1 MKKNLPENKPTQW
14 EIGQPSDV
22 FSKNPVKIKIPL
34 GLLQRGV
41 LAQLGLYSSYFQFS
55 TCIAKKLSVLFM
67 CFLIHI
73 TICEIPF
80 GACILFC
87 LGVQARNLVGGALS
101 VAYTFIP

>member
-41 LAQLGLYSSYFQFS
+41 TNEEKSLWEPVQV
-55 TCIAKKLSVLFM
+55 IAW
-67 CFLIHI
+67 
-73 TICEIPF
+73 F
-80 GACILFC
+80 GNVFDANQGFILC
-87 LGVQARNLVGGALS
+87 
-101 VAYTFIP
+101 Y

>member
-41 LAQLGLYSSYFQFS
+41 
-55 TCIAKKLSVLFM
+55 V
-67 CFLIHI
+67 LIHV
-73 TICEIPF
+73 F
-80 GACILFC
+80 FSVGDKDIL
-87 LGVQARNLVGGALS
+87 GK
-101 VAYTFIP
+101 